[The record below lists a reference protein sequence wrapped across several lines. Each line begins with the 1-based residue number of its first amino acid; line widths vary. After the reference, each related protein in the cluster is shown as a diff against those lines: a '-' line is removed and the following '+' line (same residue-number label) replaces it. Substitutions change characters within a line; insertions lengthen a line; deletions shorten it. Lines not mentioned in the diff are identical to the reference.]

1 VSNSGKMTGSVHV
14 AETGLRQTRLA
25 IALCTGVGFLAYLAA
40 WIVIP
45 VDTRFEMEAVMAD

>member
-1 VSNSGKMTGSVHV
+1 MSNSGKMTGSVHV